1 MRFAR
6 FSAPTVALVLGVGAS
21 ACTTVEPA
29 VQVGQREFSDPS
41 AFFNSQLNTFSCATC
56 HQTTGSADPT
66 RRDPGYDLSGVVA
79 RTSTWGGK
87 VDRLEDAVNF
97 CLTYFMRQP
106 ESAPLDPTSQE
117 SRALYDYLV
126 SITPAGSPIAVRPMT
141 LVATIVPIAT
151 GDAGNGAAIYAAACT
166 RCHGDAHTGKGS
178 NIRPVAV
185 ILPEYTSTC
194 LDGQPALGDGCYQ
207 VTFPGVMPGLVVI
220 EKIRHGRFFG
230 VGGTMSFYSIETL
243 SDAEIGD
250 LLAFL
255 DLPAM

>member
-1 MRFAR
+1 MPSRFR
-6 FSAPTVALVLGVGAS
+6 APTVALVLCISTS

-29 VQVGQREFSDPS
+29 VQVGQQEFSDPS

-56 HQTTGSADPT
+56 HQTTGSVEPT

-87 VDRLEDAVNF
+87 TDRLEDAVDS

-106 ESAPLDPTSQE
+106 ASAPLDPTSQA

-126 SITPAGSPIAVRPMT
+126 SITPVGSPIVVRPMT
-141 LVATIVPIAT
+141 LVATIVPVAT
-151 GDAGNGAAIYAAACT
+151 GDAGNGAAIYAAACA
-166 RCHGDAHTGKGS
+166 RCHGEAHTGNGS

-207 VTFPGVMPGLVVI
+207 VTFPGVAPGLVVI

-230 VGGTMSFYSIETL
+230 IGGTMSFYSEETL